1 MSAAGHVSTPALLEV
16 LRSIGQ
22 AGPASPQQL
31 IPPALPL
38 ANASPPPP
46 QPWPPSTEAVKAM
59 LAAATAAASATADA
73 HRPSAADSAPGPG
86 PGAAAQPSP
95 ADAPKQPLAADARKE
110 EPFSLGIG
118 SLDQAGGMLQ
128 PDELSGQAA
137 AAAAAMESDAP
148 TMSAAEG
155 PPQGSAQPVVHQ
167 ADAAVS
173 PAVVSDS
180 AAVVPRQ
187 PAAQTPLQPQPAAAE
202 LTPSCT
208 AGPEVSMEAV
218 AEHEAASAVQVE
230 NAHELYVAEQPTAD
244 MQSPSRVQNGSVVA
258 ASAEEAAPDPAEGV
272 APELAASSRGIAPAD
287 APVAH
292 AAPAPEQAA
301 ETAQLIAPEQALRA
315 VVDAPASS
323 PEPAGHAAETLQP
336 AVTAVMDVDD
346 AAAVP
351 LSDKQ

>member
-1 MSAAGHVSTPALLEV
+1 
-16 LRSIGQ
+16 
-22 AGPASPQQL
+22 
-31 IPPALPL
+31 
-38 ANASPPPP
+38 
-46 QPWPPSTEAVKAM
+46 
-59 LAAATAAASATADA
+59 
-73 HRPSAADSAPGPG
+73 
-86 PGAAAQPSP
+86 
-95 ADAPKQPLAADARKE
+95 
-110 EPFSLGIG
+110 
-118 SLDQAGGMLQ
+118 
-128 PDELSGQAA
+128 
-137 AAAAAMESDAP
+137 
-148 TMSAAEG
+148 
-155 PPQGSAQPVVHQ
+155 
-167 ADAAVS
+167 
-173 PAVVSDS
+173 
-180 AAVVPRQ
+180 
-187 PAAQTPLQPQPAAAE
+187 
-202 LTPSCT
+202 
-208 AGPEVSMEAV
+208 MEAV